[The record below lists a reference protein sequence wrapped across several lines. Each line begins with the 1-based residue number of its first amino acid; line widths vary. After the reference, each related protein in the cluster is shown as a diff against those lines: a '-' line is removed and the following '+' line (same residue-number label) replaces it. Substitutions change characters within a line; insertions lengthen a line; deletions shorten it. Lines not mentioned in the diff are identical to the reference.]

1 MVMRNPEP
9 VEIEETVETK
19 TESPV
24 VEESTN
30 GEQPP
35 LIEESTGDPETP
47 AAAES
52 TNPERVS
59 ALAVMSAVSS
69 SLGFLGVTSLI
80 GLGLGII
87 ALRQMTVNPQLTG
100 RHLAIFGVCLSVFWL
115 GLLIA
120 IGSVLW
126 VGLSLL
132 KALFNAIFGGDETVA
147 LLIDHCSRIC

>member
-1 MVMRNPEP
+1 MRNPKP
-9 VEIEETVETK
+9 VEVEGTVESETK
-19 TESPV
+19 PPV

-30 GEQPP
+30 GEQPDQPP
-35 LIEESTGDPETP
+35 LIEKSAGDSESP
-47 AAAES
+47 ATAES
-52 TNPERVS
+52 TQPERVS
-59 ALAVMSAVSS
+59 ALAVISAVSS

-87 ALRQMTVNPQLTG
+87 ALRQMTLNPQLTG

-120 IGSVLW
+120 IGSIMW

-132 KALFNAIFGGDETVA
+132 NALFNAIFG
-147 LLIDHCSRIC
+147 